1 MKKTL
6 FSLFSGLAVVAT
18 LFMTA
23 CGTDSTTKKC
33 TTDCGVHGTPAAA
46 DCKCACAAGYKL
58 DAINGRCDVQIL
70 GFEAFGNYTTTESL
84 LTKPG
89 STTSEKASNYDSALS
104 ELTTD
109 ATGTKVRIKNL
120 GLYTCQI
127 GSVNQDYFVEATM
140 KGDSILVPSVVSCA
154 TTFVGK
160 GILVRDVAKKLTGF
174 KITYSATY
182 KNPDPKVTGNV
193 TDKYTDTFVKK

>member
-6 FSLFSGLAVVAT
+6 FSLLSGLAVVAT
-18 LFMTA
+18 LFVTA
-23 CGTDSTTKKC
+23 CGGDDTTKKC

-84 LTKPG
+84 FTAPG
-89 STTSEKASNYDSALS
+89 KAAEKVSNYDSELS

-109 ATGTKVRIKNL
+109 AKGEKIRIKNL
-120 GLYTCQI
+120 ALYTCQV
-127 GSVNQDYFVEATM
+127 GTVKQDYYVEATM
-140 KGDSILVPSVVSCA
+140 KGDSILVPSVVACA

-160 GILVRDVAKKLTGF
+160 GILTRDVAKKVTGF
-174 KITYSATY
+174 KIAYSATY
-182 KNPDPKVTGNV
+182 KNPDPKVTGNI
-193 TDKYTDTFVKK
+193 TDKYVDTFVKK